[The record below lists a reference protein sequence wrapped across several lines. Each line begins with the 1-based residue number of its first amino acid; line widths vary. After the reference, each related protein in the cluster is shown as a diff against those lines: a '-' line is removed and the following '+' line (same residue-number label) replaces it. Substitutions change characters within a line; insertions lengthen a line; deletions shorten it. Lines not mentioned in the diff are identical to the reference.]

1 MNNNFI
7 SILSDTT
14 MKYLMK
20 EERTRNIYLE
30 LFSHIIGIDLSNY
43 KIIDN
48 ELNSGN
54 KRKDYRLDLL
64 LEEGDIIV
72 NVEINKSMENYTTV
86 KNLTY
91 AFRLAGSR
99 LEQGEKYT
107 TKEVIQISLNNDKF
121 EHDDTVLEYELMNRK
136 YNLVKNGIKIYDV
149 YLVNYKDICYTGAN
163 EDEMLLSMLTAQ
175 TDEEL
180 KKITGNSKK
189 GLAIMDEIEKLKL
202 NDEFNAWYNAEK
214 VEEKCR
220 NSAYSEGYS
229 EGYTKG
235 ADNGIIVGKT
245 ETKLE
250 IAESL
255 LNTDMSINEIS
266 KHTGLTI
273 SELEEISNNKNFIND

>member
-121 EHDDTVLEYELMNRK
+121 EHNDTVLEYELMNRK

-189 GLAIMDEIEKLKL
+189 GLVIMDEIEKLKL

-229 EGYTKG
+229 EGV
-235 ADNGIIVGKT
+235 DNGVIVGKT

-250 IAESL
+250 IAKLMLNNNESL
-255 LNTDMSINEIS
+255 DKIS
-266 KHTGLTI
+266 TYTGLSI
-273 SELEEISNNKNFIND
+273 SELEEISNNKS

>member
-1 MNNNFI
+1 MNSKFI

-14 MKYLMK
+14 IKYLMK
-20 EERTRNIYLE
+20 EERTRKIYLE

-54 KRKDYRLDLL
+54 RRKDYRLDLL

-72 NVEINKSMENYTTV
+72 NVEINKSMGNYTTV

-121 EHDDTVLEYELMNRK
+121 ECGDAVLKYELMNQEFS
-136 YNLVKNGIKIYDV
+136 LVKKGMKIYDV
-149 YLVNYKDICYTGAN
+149 YLENYKDICYTGAN
-163 EDEMLLSMLTAQ
+163 EDEMLLSMLTAT

-220 NSAYSEGYS
+220 NSAYFEG
-229 EGYTKG
+229 TN
-235 ADNGIIVGKT
+235 NGIIVGEKN
-245 ETKLE
+245 KQLE
-250 IAESL
+250 IAKNLLSL
-255 LNTDMSINEIS
+255 KIDKDTIINA
-266 KHTGLTI
+266 TGLTV
-273 SELEEISNNKNFIND
+273 SELEELSNN

>member
-64 LEEGDIIV
+64 LEEGGIIV

-189 GLAIMDEIEKLKL
+189 GLVIMDEIEKLKL

-229 EGYTKG
+229 EGV
-235 ADNGIIVGKT
+235 DNGVIVGKT

-250 IAESL
+250 IAKLMLSNNESL
-255 LNTDMSINEIS
+255 DKIS
-266 KHTGLTI
+266 TYTGLSI
-273 SELEEISNNKNFIND
+273 SELEEISNS

>member
-1 MNNNFI
+1 MLK
-7 SILSDTT
+7 SINRWKTI
-14 MKYLMK
+14 
-20 EERTRNIYLE
+20 RP
-30 LFSHIIGIDLSNY
+30 
-43 KIIDN
+43 
-48 ELNSGN
+48 
-54 KRKDYRLDLL
+54 
-64 LEEGDIIV
+64 
-72 NVEINKSMENYTTV
+72 TV

-121 EHDDTVLEYELMNRK
+121 EYDDTVLEYELMNRK
-136 YNLVKNGIKIYDV
+136 HNLVKNGIKIYDV

-220 NSAYSEGYS
+220 NSAYSEG
-229 EGYTKG
+229 
-235 ADNGIIVGKT
+235 KT
-245 ETKLE
+245 EAKLE
-250 IAESL
+250 IAKLMLSNNESL
-255 LNTDMSINEIS
+255 DKIS
-266 KHTGLTI
+266 MYTGLSI
-273 SELEEISNNKNFIND
+273 SELEEISSN

>member
-121 EHDDTVLEYELMNRK
+121 EHEDTVLEYELMNRK

-189 GLAIMDEIEKLKL
+189 GLVIMDEIEKLKL

-220 NSAYSEGYS
+220 NSAYSEGV
-229 EGYTKG
+229 
-235 ADNGIIVGKT
+235 DVGEKN
-245 ETKLE
+245 KQLE
-250 IAESL
+250 IAKSL

>member
-48 ELNSGN
+48 ELNSDN

-189 GLAIMDEIEKLKL
+189 GLVIMDEIEKLKL

-229 EGYTKG
+229 EGV
-235 ADNGIIVGKT
+235 DNGVIVGKT

-250 IAESL
+250 IAKLMLNNNESL
-255 LNTDMSINEIS
+255 DKIS
-266 KHTGLTI
+266 TYTGLSI
-273 SELEEISNNKNFIND
+273 SELEEISNNKS